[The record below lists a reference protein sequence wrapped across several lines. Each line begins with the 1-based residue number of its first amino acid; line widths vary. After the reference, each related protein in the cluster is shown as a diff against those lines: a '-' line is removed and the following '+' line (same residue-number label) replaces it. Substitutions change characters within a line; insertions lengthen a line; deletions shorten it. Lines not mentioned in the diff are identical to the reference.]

1 MSEEPKKTKN
11 NGFFTLDV
19 KRFASIQKLGLGVE
33 EAASYLALMV
43 STDETNVTSA
53 GGIKSISTYTGL
65 TSTEAR
71 KAVGTLQKKGLVE
84 ALPVERARARKVAR
98 FSLPVH
104 DQRSPLSDME
114 KAVVTA
120 LAAGIQP
127 ERSQDV
133 SAAHRAKQKGYL
145 ERLADVWHVIEHKST
160 VAYIPNRFVRQED
173 GNSPLSRLVAV
184 GELAPIMLAAELYEI
199 QDLFGERGVP
209 VSALR
214 AYYSADTAPTGLR
227 QHRVHYLENERKWT
241 ERGKDSTFMASH
253 HRIWRT
259 DGDVWAALRVLD
271 ACHVTEWAVYSANG
285 KPTGQ
290 YDTKRPVR
298 PLGVLRNGRQVLSTP
313 EAHASFMAFLV
324 AHLVETNGRLG
335 DNPRVLVEE
344 WQNRTTLVAVENA
357 AVPHVEGVG
366 ILRMVWRADTDNT
379 RAWLRDLHTECD
391 RAVFFLESVLRE
403 HFGQVYDRIE
413 EAFGAKNGY
422 SVISK

>member
-1 MSEEPKKTKN
+1 MCI
-11 NGFFTLDV
+11 
-19 KRFASIQKLGLGVE
+19 R
-33 EAASYLALMV
+33 
-43 STDETNVTSA
+43 
-53 GGIKSISTYTGL
+53 
-65 TSTEAR
+65 
-71 KAVGTLQKKGLVE
+71 
-84 ALPVERARARKVAR
+84 
-98 FSLPVH
+98 
-104 DQRSPLSDME
+104 
-114 KAVVTA
+114 
-120 LAAGIQP
+120 
-127 ERSQDV
+127 
-133 SAAHRAKQKGYL
+133 
-145 ERLADVWHVIEHKST
+145 
-160 VAYIPNRFVRQED
+160 
-173 GNSPLSRLVAV
+173 
-184 GELAPIMLAAELYEI
+184 
-199 QDLFGERGVP
+199 
-209 VSALR
+209 
-214 AYYSADTAPTGLR
+214 
-227 QHRVHYLENERKWT
+227 
-241 ERGKDSTFMASH
+241 DS
-253 HRIWRT
+253 
-259 DGDVWAALRVLD
+259 
-271 ACHVTEWAVYSANG
+271 YSANG